1 MKFREMTYTRP
12 DIDALL
18 ARCKEL
24 AAKAESAASG
34 EALVAVYY
42 EQSRAFADYNTAANL
57 ASIHY
62 TCDTRDAAWKAEQDF
77 FDANGPAVQNA
88 SVEISRAFLANPHV
102 DALTEAFGTTCVAGM
117 KNAVLGMDD
126 RTIDLQKEYNALVS
140 QYQQVYG
147 GALVEF
153 DGKQLTIPQLGPYK
167 ENLDPAV
174 RRAAYEAEA
183 GYFDAHRA
191 ELDELYTKIVKNLNE
206 QAKILGYHDYSELS
220 YVRMNRIGYG
230 PEEIR
235 KFRDQVANDVVPQ
248 LKKVIE
254 LRKKRT
260 GIEHLTFTDL
270 PVSFRDGNP
279 KPIEGYDA
287 RMAASR
293 TMYHELSPETAAF
306 IDFMQ
311 DNELFDVESRPG
323 KMSGGYMT
331 SLPAYKAPFIFANWN
346 NTSADVDV
354 LTHEC
359 GHAFEGYV
367 AERDPKVP
375 ADLEC
380 PGMESAEIHSMA
392 MEFLTAPW
400 HHLLFGKDTE
410 KYALL
415 HAEDSF
421 LFLAYGCIVDEF
433 QHRMYQNP
441 DLTPDERNAVWLELE
456 HKYRPWIDFDN
467 LPFYGRGAGWQR
479 QLHIYEC
486 PFYYIDYCLSTMAA
500 LQFFLLSLKDH
511 KDAWQRYL
519 RLVRRAGM
527 ASYAELCETAGLKVP
542 FTDGSIKAIA
552 EEMEQW
558 IAAHQ
563 VRAKPNET
571 S

>member
-1 MKFREMTYTRP
+1 MKFSEMTYTRP

-18 ARCKEL
+18 AQCKQL
-24 AAKAESAASG
+24 AAKAADAPDG
-34 EALVAVYY
+34 DALIQVYY
-42 EQSRAFADYNTAANL
+42 EQSRAFADYTTASQLAN
-57 ASIHY
+57 IHY
-62 TCDTRDAAWKAEQDF
+62 TCDTRDAYWKAEQDF
-77 FDANGPAVQNA
+77 FDANGPAVTNA

-102 DALTEAFGTTCVAGM
+102 DALTEKFGTTCVAGM
-117 KNAVLGMDD
+117 KNAVLSMDD
-126 RTIDLQKEYNALVS
+126 RTVELQQQFNALVS
-140 QYQQVYG
+140 RYQQIYG
-147 GALVEF
+147 GALVEL

-167 ENLDPAV
+167 EDLDPAV

-191 ELDELYTKIVKNLNE
+191 ELDELYGQIVQNLNA
-206 QAKILGYHDYSELS
+206 QARVMGYHDYSELS

-248 LKKVIE
+248 LQKVMA
-254 LRKKRT
+254 LRAKRT
-260 GIEHLTFTDL
+260 GIAHPAFTDL
-270 PVSFRDGNP
+270 PILFRDGNP
-279 KPIEGYDA
+279 KPIPGYKA
-287 RMAASR
+287 RMDAAR
-293 TMYHELSPETAAF
+293 TMYHELSPETAEF

-331 SLPAYKAPFIFANWN
+331 SLPSYKAPFIFANWN
-346 NTSADVDV
+346 DTSGDVDV
-354 LTHEC
+354 MTHEC

-367 AERDPKVP
+367 AERDPAIP
-375 ADLEC
+375 AALEC

-400 HHLLFGKDTE
+400 HHLLFGRDTD

-421 LFLAYGCIVDEF
+421 VFLAYGCEVDEF
-433 QHRMYQNP
+433 QHIMYQNP
-441 DLTPDERNAVWLELE
+441 DLTPDERNAEWLKLE
-456 HKYRPWIDFDN
+456 KKYRPWIDFDN

-500 LQFFLLSLKDH
+500 LQFFLLSLTDH
-511 KDAWQRYL
+511 KDAWARYL
-519 RLVRRAGM
+519 RLVRRAGT
-527 ASYAELCETAGLKVP
+527 ASYTELLETAGLKVP
-542 FTDGSIKAIA
+542 FEEGSIKGIA
-552 EEMEQW
+552 QQMTDWLEN
-558 IAAHQ
+558 HQ
-563 VRAKPNET
+563 V
-571 S
+571 

>member
-1 MKFREMTYTRP
+1 MKFSEMSYTRP

-18 ARCKEL
+18 GQCKAL
-24 AAKAESAASG
+24 AAKAAGAASG
-34 EALVAVYY
+34 EELVNVYY
-42 EQSRAFADYNTAANL
+42 EQSRAFADYSTAAQL

-62 TCDTRDAAWKAEQDF
+62 TCDTRDAYWKAEQDF
-77 FDANGPAVQNA
+77 FDANGPAVENA
-88 SVEISRAFLANPHV
+88 RVEISRAFLANAHV

-126 RTIDLQKEYNALVS
+126 RTVELQKEYNALVS

-183 GYFDAHRA
+183 AYFDAHRD
-191 ELDELYTKIVKNLNE
+191 ELDGLYTKIVKNLNA
-206 QAKILGYHDYSELS
+206 QAQILGYHDYSELS
-220 YVRMNRIGYG
+220 YVRMNRIGLRPCRD
-230 PEEIR
+230 PE
-235 KFRDQVANDVVPQ
+235 VPRPGGQ
-248 LKKVIE
+248 RCGARAEKGDRAALQAHRH
-254 LRKKRT
+254 L
-260 GIEHLTFTDL
+260 HLTFSDL
-270 PVSFRDGNP
+270 PVAFQDGNP
-279 KPIEGYDA
+279 SPIPGYDA
-287 RMAASR
+287 RMAAAR
-293 TMYHELSPETAAF
+293 TMYHELSPETAEF

-331 SLPAYKAPFIFANWN
+331 SLPTYKAPFIFANWN

-511 KDAWQRYL
+511 KDAWERYL
-519 RLVRRAGM
+519 KLVRRAGL
-527 ASYAELCETAGLKVP
+527 ASYTELMQTAGLKVP
-542 FTDGSIKAIA
+542 FEDGSIKAIA
-552 EEMEQW
+552 QQMGQW
-558 IAAHQ
+558 IAEHQ
-563 VRAKPNET
+563 V
-571 S
+571 

>member
-1 MKFREMTYTRP
+1 MKFSEMTYTRP

-18 ARCKEL
+18 AQCKQL
-24 AAKAESAASG
+24 AAKAADAPDG
-34 EALVAVYY
+34 DALIQVYY
-42 EQSRAFADYNTAANL
+42 EQSRAFADYTTASQLAN
-57 ASIHY
+57 IHY
-62 TCDTRDAAWKAEQDF
+62 TCDTRDAYWKAEQDF
-77 FDANGPAVQNA
+77 FDANGPAVTNA

-102 DALTEAFGTTCVAGM
+102 DVLTAKFGTTCVAGM
-117 KNAVLGMDD
+117 KNAVLSMDD
-126 RTIDLQKEYNALVS
+126 RTVELQQQFNALVS
-140 QYQQVYG
+140 RYQQIYG
-147 GALVEF
+147 GALVEL

-167 ENLDPAV
+167 EDLDPAV

-191 ELDELYTKIVKNLNE
+191 ELDELYGEIVKNLNA
-206 QAKILGYHDYSELS
+206 QARVMGYHDYSELS

-248 LKKVIE
+248 LQKVMA
-254 LRKKRT
+254 LRAKRT
-260 GIEHLTFTDL
+260 GIAHPAFTDL
-270 PVSFRDGNP
+270 PILFRDGNP
-279 KPIEGYDA
+279 KPIPGYKA
-287 RMAASR
+287 RMDAAR
-293 TMYHELSPETAAF
+293 TMYHELSPETAEF

-331 SLPAYKAPFIFANWN
+331 SLPSYKAPFIFANWN
-346 NTSADVDV
+346 DTSGDVDV

-367 AERDPKVP
+367 AERDPAIP

-400 HHLLFGKDTE
+400 HHLLFGRDTD

-415 HAEDSF
+415 HAKDSF
-421 LFLAYGCIVDEF
+421 VFLAYGCEVDEF
-433 QHRMYQNP
+433 QHIMYQNP
-441 DLTPDERNAVWLELE
+441 DLTPDERNAEWLKLE
-456 HKYRPWIDFDN
+456 KKYRPWIDFDN

-500 LQFFLLSLKDH
+500 LQFFLLSLTDH
-511 KDAWQRYL
+511 KDAWARYL
-519 RLVRRAGM
+519 RLVRRAGT
-527 ASYAELCETAGLKVP
+527 ASYTELLETAGLKVP
-542 FTDGSIKAIA
+542 FEEGSIKGIA
-552 EEMEQW
+552 QQMTDWLEN
-558 IAAHQ
+558 HQ
-563 VRAKPNET
+563 V
-571 S
+571 

>member
-1 MKFREMTYTRP
+1 MKFNEMTYTRP
-12 DIDALL
+12 DIGALL

-24 AAKAESAASG
+24 AAKAAAAPDG
-34 EALVAVYY
+34 DALVRLYY
-42 EQSRAFADYNTAANL
+42 EQSEAFAEYNTAANL
-57 ASIHY
+57 ANIHY
-62 TCDTRDAAWKAEQDF
+62 TCDTRDAYWKAEQDF
-77 FDANGPAVQNA
+77 FDANGPAVTNA

-102 DALTEAFGTTCVAGM
+102 DALTEKFGTTCVAGI
-117 KNAVLGMDD
+117 KNAVLSMDD
-126 RTIDLQKEYNALVS
+126 RTVELQQQFNALVS
-140 QYQQVYG
+140 RYQQIYG
-147 GALVEF
+147 GALVEL

-167 ENLDPAV
+167 EDLDPAV

-191 ELDELYTKIVKNLNE
+191 ELDELYGEIVKNLNA
-206 QAKILGYHDYSELS
+206 QARLMGYHDYSELS

-248 LKKVIE
+248 LQKVMA
-254 LRKKRT
+254 LRAKRT
-260 GIEHLTFTDL
+260 GIARPTFTDL
-270 PVSFRDGNP
+270 PIMFKDGNP
-279 KPIEGYDA
+279 KPIPGYKA
-287 RMAASR
+287 RMDAAR
-293 TMYHELSPETAAF
+293 TMYHELSPETAEF

-331 SLPAYKAPFIFANWN
+331 SLPSYKAPFIFANWN
-346 NTSADVDV
+346 DTSGDVDV

-367 AERDPKVP
+367 AERDPAIP

-400 HHLLFGKDTE
+400 HHLLFGRDTD

-421 LFLAYGCIVDEF
+421 VFLAYGCEVDEF
-433 QHRMYQNP
+433 QHIMYQNP
-441 DLTPDERNAVWLELE
+441 DLTPDERNAEWLKLE
-456 HKYRPWIDFDN
+456 KKYRPWIDFDN

-500 LQFFLLSLKDH
+500 LQFFLLSLTDH
-511 KDAWQRYL
+511 KDAWARYL
-519 RLVRRAGM
+519 RLVRRAGT
-527 ASYAELCETAGLKVP
+527 ASYTELLETAGLKVP
-542 FTDGSIKAIA
+542 FEEGSIKGIA
-552 EEMEQW
+552 QQMTDWLEN
-558 IAAHQ
+558 HQ
-563 VRAKPNET
+563 V
-571 S
+571 

>member
-1 MKFREMTYTRP
+1 MKFNEMTYTRP

-18 ARCKEL
+18 ARCREL
-24 AAKAESAASG
+24 AAKAAAAPDG
-34 EALVAVYY
+34 DALVRLYY
-42 EQSRAFADYNTAANL
+42 EQSEAFAEYNTAANL
-57 ASIHY
+57 ANIHY
-62 TCDTRDAAWKAEQDF
+62 TCDTRDAYWKAEQDF
-77 FDANGPAVQNA
+77 FDANGPAVTNA

-102 DALTEAFGTTCVAGM
+102 DALTEKFDTTCVAGM
-117 KNAVLGMDD
+117 KNAVLSMDD
-126 RTIDLQKEYNALVS
+126 RTVELQQQFNALVS
-140 QYQQVYG
+140 RYQQIYG
-147 GALVEF
+147 GALVEL

-167 ENLDPAV
+167 EDLDPAV

-191 ELDELYTKIVKNLNE
+191 ELDELYGQIVQNLNA
-206 QAKILGYHDYSELS
+206 QARVMGYHDYSELS

-248 LKKVIE
+248 LQKVMA
-254 LRKKRT
+254 LRAKRT
-260 GIEHLTFTDL
+260 GIARPTFTDL
-270 PVSFRDGNP
+270 PIMFKDGNP
-279 KPIEGYDA
+279 KPIPGYKA
-287 RMAASR
+287 RMDAAR
-293 TMYHELSPETAAF
+293 TMYHELSPETAEF

-331 SLPAYKAPFIFANWN
+331 SLPSYKAPFIFANWN
-346 NTSADVDV
+346 DTSGDVDV

-367 AERDPKVP
+367 AERDPAIP

-400 HHLLFGKDTE
+400 HHLLFGRDTD

-421 LFLAYGCIVDEF
+421 VFLAYGCEVDEF
-433 QHRMYQNP
+433 QHIMYQNP
-441 DLTPDERNAVWLELE
+441 DLTPDERNAEWLKLE
-456 HKYRPWIDFDN
+456 KKYRPWIDFDN

-500 LQFFLLSLKDH
+500 LQFFLLSLTDH
-511 KDAWQRYL
+511 KDAWERYL
-519 RLVRRAGM
+519 RLVRRAGT
-527 ASYAELCETAGLKVP
+527 ASYTELLETAGLKVP
-542 FTDGSIKAIA
+542 FEEGSIKGIA
-552 EEMEQW
+552 QQMTDWLEN
-558 IAAHQ
+558 HQ
-563 VRAKPNET
+563 V
-571 S
+571 

>member
-1 MKFREMTYTRP
+1 MKFNEMTYTRP

-18 ARCKEL
+18 ARCREL
-24 AAKAESAASG
+24 AAKAAAAPDG
-34 EALVAVYY
+34 DALVRLYY
-42 EQSRAFADYNTAANL
+42 EQSEAFAEYNTAANL
-57 ASIHY
+57 ANIHY
-62 TCDTRDAAWKAEQDF
+62 TCDTRDAYWKAEQDF
-77 FDANGPAVQNA
+77 FDANGPAVTNA

-102 DALTEAFGTTCVAGM
+102 DALTEKFGTTCVAGM
-117 KNAVLGMDD
+117 KNAVLSMDD
-126 RTIDLQKEYNALVS
+126 RTVELQQQFNALVS
-140 QYQQVYG
+140 RYQQIYG
-147 GALVEF
+147 GALVEL

-167 ENLDPAV
+167 EDLNPAV

-191 ELDELYTKIVKNLNE
+191 ELDELYGQIVQNLNA
-206 QAKILGYHDYSELS
+206 QARVMGYHDYSELS

-248 LKKVIE
+248 LQKVMA
-254 LRKKRT
+254 LRAKRT
-260 GIEHLTFTDL
+260 GIAHPAFTDL
-270 PVSFRDGNP
+270 PILFRDGNP
-279 KPIEGYDA
+279 KPIPGYKA
-287 RMAASR
+287 RMDAAR
-293 TMYHELSPETAAF
+293 TMYHELSPETAEF

-331 SLPAYKAPFIFANWN
+331 SLPSYKAPFIFANWN
-346 NTSADVDV
+346 DTSGDVDV

-367 AERDPKVP
+367 AERDPAIP

-400 HHLLFGKDTE
+400 HHLLFGKDTD

-421 LFLAYGCIVDEF
+421 VFLAYGCEVDEF
-433 QHRMYQNP
+433 QHIMYQNP
-441 DLTPDERNAVWLELE
+441 DLTPDERNAEWLKLE
-456 HKYRPWIDFDN
+456 KKYRPWIDFDN

-500 LQFFLLSLKDH
+500 LQFFLLSLTDH
-511 KDAWQRYL
+511 KDAWARYL
-519 RLVRRAGM
+519 RLVRRTGT
-527 ASYAELCETAGLKVP
+527 ASYTELLETAGLKVP
-542 FTDGSIKAIA
+542 FEEGSIKGIA
-552 EEMEQW
+552 QQMTDWLEN
-558 IAAHQ
+558 HQ
-563 VRAKPNET
+563 V
-571 S
+571 

>member
-1 MKFREMTYTRP
+1 MKFNEMTYTRP

-18 ARCKEL
+18 ARCREL
-24 AAKAESAASG
+24 AAKAAAAPDG
-34 EALVAVYY
+34 DALVRLYY
-42 EQSRAFADYNTAANL
+42 EQSEAFAEYNTAANL
-57 ASIHY
+57 ANIHY
-62 TCDTRDAAWKAEQDF
+62 TCDTRDAYWKAEQDF
-77 FDANGPAVQNA
+77 FDANGPAVTNA

-102 DALTEAFGTTCVAGM
+102 DALTEKFGTTCVAGM
-117 KNAVLGMDD
+117 KNAILSMDD
-126 RTIDLQKEYNALVS
+126 RTVELQQQFNALVS
-140 QYQQVYG
+140 RYQQIYG
-147 GALVEF
+147 GALVEL

-167 ENLDPAV
+167 EDLDPAV

-191 ELDELYTKIVKNLNE
+191 ELDELYGQIVQNLNA
-206 QAKILGYHDYSELS
+206 QARVMGYHDYSELS

-248 LKKVIE
+248 LQKVMA
-254 LRKKRT
+254 LRAKRT
-260 GIEHLTFTDL
+260 GIAHPAFTDL
-270 PVSFRDGNP
+270 PILFRDGNP
-279 KPIEGYDA
+279 KPIPGYKA
-287 RMAASR
+287 RMDAAR
-293 TMYHELSPETAAF
+293 TMYHELSPETAEF

-331 SLPAYKAPFIFANWN
+331 SLPSYKAPFIFANWN
-346 NTSADVDV
+346 DTSGDVDV

-367 AERDPKVP
+367 AERDPAIP

-400 HHLLFGKDTE
+400 HHLLFGRDTD

-421 LFLAYGCIVDEF
+421 VFLAYGCEVDEF
-433 QHRMYQNP
+433 QHIMYQNP
-441 DLTPDERNAVWLELE
+441 DLTPDERNAEWLKLE
-456 HKYRPWIDFDN
+456 KKYRPWIDFDN

-500 LQFFLLSLKDH
+500 LQFFLLSLTDH
-511 KDAWQRYL
+511 KDAWARYL
-519 RLVRRAGM
+519 RLVRRAGT
-527 ASYAELCETAGLKVP
+527 ASYTELLETAGLKVP
-542 FTDGSIKAIA
+542 FEEGSIKGIA
-552 EEMEQW
+552 QQMTDWLEN
-558 IAAHQ
+558 HQ
-563 VRAKPNET
+563 I
-571 S
+571 

>member
-1 MKFREMTYTRP
+1 MKFNEMTYTRP

-18 ARCKEL
+18 ARCWEL
-24 AAKAESAASG
+24 AAKAAAAPDG
-34 EALVAVYY
+34 DALVRLYY
-42 EQSRAFADYNTAANL
+42 EQSEAFAEYNTAANL
-57 ASIHY
+57 ANIHY
-62 TCDTRDAAWKAEQDF
+62 TCDTRDEYWKAEQDF
-77 FDANGPAVQNA
+77 FDANGPAVTNA
-88 SVEISRAFLANPHV
+88 NVEISRAFLANPHV
-102 DALTEAFGTTCVAGM
+102 DALTEKFGTTCVAGM
-117 KNAVLGMDD
+117 KNAVLSMDD
-126 RTIDLQKEYNALVS
+126 RTVELQQQFNALVS
-140 QYQQVYG
+140 RYQQIYG
-147 GALVEF
+147 GALVEL

-167 ENLDPAV
+167 EDLDPAV

-191 ELDELYTKIVKNLNE
+191 ELDELYGQIVQNLNA
-206 QAKILGYHDYSELS
+206 QARVMGYHDYSELS

-248 LKKVIE
+248 LQKVMA
-254 LRKKRT
+254 LRAKRT
-260 GIEHLTFTDL
+260 GIAHPAFTDL
-270 PVSFRDGNP
+270 PILFRDGNP
-279 KPIEGYDA
+279 KPIPGYKA
-287 RMAASR
+287 RMDAAR
-293 TMYHELSPETAAF
+293 TMYHELSPETAEF

-331 SLPAYKAPFIFANWN
+331 SLPSYKAPFIFANWN
-346 NTSADVDV
+346 DTSGDVDV

-367 AERDPKVP
+367 AERDPAIP

-400 HHLLFGKDTE
+400 HHLLFGKDTD

-421 LFLAYGCIVDEF
+421 VFLAYGCEVDEF
-433 QHRMYQNP
+433 QHIMYQNP
-441 DLTPDERNAVWLELE
+441 NLTPDERNAEWLKLE
-456 HKYRPWIDFDN
+456 KKYRPWIDFDN

-500 LQFFLLSLKDH
+500 LQFFLLSLTDH
-511 KDAWQRYL
+511 KDAWERYL
-519 RLVRRAGM
+519 RLVRRAGT
-527 ASYAELCETAGLKVP
+527 ASYTELLETAGLKVP
-542 FTDGSIKAIA
+542 FEEGSIKGIA
-552 EEMEQW
+552 QQMTDWLEN
-558 IAAHQ
+558 HQ
-563 VRAKPNET
+563 V
-571 S
+571 

>member
-1 MKFREMTYTRP
+1 MKFNEMTYTRP

-18 ARCKEL
+18 ARCREL
-24 AAKAESAASG
+24 AAKAAAAPDG
-34 EALVAVYY
+34 DALVRLYY
-42 EQSRAFADYNTAANL
+42 EQSEAFAEYNTAANL
-57 ASIHY
+57 ANIHY
-62 TCDTRDAAWKAEQDF
+62 TCDTRDAYWKAEQDF
-77 FDANGPAVQNA
+77 FDANGPAVTNA

-102 DALTEAFGTTCVAGM
+102 DALTEKFGTTCVAGM
-117 KNAVLGMDD
+117 KNAVLSMDD
-126 RTIDLQKEYNALVS
+126 RTVELQQQFNALVS
-140 QYQQVYG
+140 RYQQIYG
-147 GALVEF
+147 GALVEL

-167 ENLDPAV
+167 EDLNPAV

-191 ELDELYTKIVKNLNE
+191 ELDELYGQIVQNLNA
-206 QAKILGYHDYSELS
+206 QARVMGYHDYSELS

-248 LKKVIE
+248 LQKVMA
-254 LRKKRT
+254 LRAKRT
-260 GIEHLTFTDL
+260 GIAHPAFTDL
-270 PVSFRDGNP
+270 PILFRDGNP
-279 KPIEGYDA
+279 KPIPGYKA
-287 RMAASR
+287 RMDAAR
-293 TMYHELSPETAAF
+293 TMYHELSPETAEF

-331 SLPAYKAPFIFANWN
+331 SLPSYKAPFIFANWN
-346 NTSADVDV
+346 DTSGDVDV

-367 AERDPKVP
+367 AERDPAIP

-400 HHLLFGKDTE
+400 HHLLFGRDTD

-421 LFLAYGCIVDEF
+421 VFLAYGCEVDEF
-433 QHRMYQNP
+433 QHIMYQNP
-441 DLTPDERNAVWLELE
+441 DLTPDERNAEWLKLE
-456 HKYRPWIDFDN
+456 KKYRPWIDFDN

-500 LQFFLLSLKDH
+500 LQFFLLSLTDH
-511 KDAWQRYL
+511 KDAWARYL
-519 RLVRRAGM
+519 RLVRRAGT
-527 ASYAELCETAGLKVP
+527 ASYTELLETAGLKVP
-542 FTDGSIKAIA
+542 FEEGSIKGIA
-552 EEMEQW
+552 QQMTDWLEN
-558 IAAHQ
+558 HQ
-563 VRAKPNET
+563 V
-571 S
+571 

>member
-1 MKFREMTYTRP
+1 MKFNEMTYTRP
-12 DIDALL
+12 DIGALL

-24 AAKAESAASG
+24 AAKAAAAPDG
-34 EALVAVYY
+34 DALVRLYY
-42 EQSRAFADYNTAANL
+42 EQSEAFAEYNTAANL
-57 ASIHY
+57 ANIHY
-62 TCDTRDAAWKAEQDF
+62 TCDTRDEYWKAEQDF
-77 FDANGPAVQNA
+77 FDANGPAVTNA
-88 SVEISRAFLANPHV
+88 SVEISRSFLANPHV
-102 DALTEAFGTTCVAGM
+102 DALTEKFGTTCVAGM

-126 RTIDLQKEYNALVS
+126 RTVELQQQFNALVS
-140 QYQQVYG
+140 RYQQIYG
-147 GALVEF
+147 GALVEL

-167 ENLDPAV
+167 EDLDPAV

-191 ELDELYTKIVKNLNE
+191 ELDELYGEIVKNLNA
-206 QAKILGYHDYSELS
+206 QARVMGYHDYSELS

-248 LKKVIE
+248 LQKVMAM
-254 LRKKRT
+254 RAKRT
-260 GIEHLTFTDL
+260 GIARPTFTDL
-270 PVSFRDGNP
+270 PIMFKDGNP
-279 KPIEGYDA
+279 KPIPGYKA
-287 RMAASR
+287 RMDAAR
-293 TMYHELSPETAAF
+293 TMYHELSPETAEF

-331 SLPAYKAPFIFANWN
+331 SLPSYKAPFIFANWN
-346 NTSADVDV
+346 NTSGDVDV

-367 AERDPKVP
+367 AERDPAIP

-400 HHLLFGKDTE
+400 HHLLFGQDTD

-421 LFLAYGCIVDEF
+421 VFLAYGCEVDEF
-433 QHRMYQNP
+433 QHIMYQNP
-441 DLTPDERNAVWLELE
+441 DLTPDERNAEWLKLE
-456 HKYRPWIDFDN
+456 KKYRPWIDFAG

-500 LQFFLLSLKDH
+500 LQFFLLSLTDH

-527 ASYAELCETAGLKVP
+527 ASYTELLETAGLKVP
-542 FTDGSIKAIA
+542 FEEGSIKGIA
-552 EEMEQW
+552 QQMTDWLET
-558 IAAHQ
+558 HQ
-563 VRAKPNET
+563 V
-571 S
+571 

>member
-1 MKFREMTYTRP
+1 MKFNEMTYTRP
-12 DIDALL
+12 DIGALL

-24 AAKAESAASG
+24 AAKAAAAPDG
-34 EALVAVYY
+34 DALVRLYN
-42 EQSRAFADYNTAANL
+42 EQSEAFAEYNTAANL
-57 ASIHY
+57 ANIHY
-62 TCDTRDAAWKAEQDF
+62 TCDTRDAYWKAEQDF
-77 FDANGPAVQNA
+77 FDANGPAVTNA

-102 DALTEAFGTTCVAGM
+102 DALTEKFGTTCVAGM

-126 RTIDLQKEYNALVS
+126 RTVELQQQFNALVS
-140 QYQQVYG
+140 RYQQIYG
-147 GALVEF
+147 GALVEL

-167 ENLDPAV
+167 EDLDPAV

-191 ELDELYTKIVKNLNE
+191 ELDELYGQIVQNLNA
-206 QAKILGYHDYSELS
+206 QARVMGYHDYSELS

-248 LKKVIE
+248 LQKVMA
-254 LRKKRT
+254 LRAKRT
-260 GIEHLTFTDL
+260 GIAHPAFTDL
-270 PVSFRDGNP
+270 PILFRDGNP
-279 KPIEGYDA
+279 KPIPGYKA
-287 RMAASR
+287 RMDAAR
-293 TMYHELSPETAAF
+293 TMYHELSPETAEF

-331 SLPAYKAPFIFANWN
+331 SLPSYKAPFIFANWN
-346 NTSADVDV
+346 DTSGDVDV

-367 AERDPKVP
+367 AERDPAIP

-400 HHLLFGKDTE
+400 HHLLFGRDTD

-421 LFLAYGCIVDEF
+421 VFLAYGCEVDEF
-433 QHRMYQNP
+433 QHIMYQNP
-441 DLTPDERNAVWLELE
+441 DLTPDERNAEWLKLE
-456 HKYRPWIDFDN
+456 KKYRPWIDFDN

-500 LQFFLLSLKDH
+500 LQFFLLSLTDH
-511 KDAWQRYL
+511 KDAWARYL
-519 RLVRRAGM
+519 RLVRRAGT
-527 ASYAELCETAGLKVP
+527 ASYTELLETAGLKVP
-542 FTDGSIKAIA
+542 FEEGSIKGIA
-552 EEMEQW
+552 QQMTDWLEN
-558 IAAHQ
+558 HQ
-563 VRAKPNET
+563 V
-571 S
+571 

>member
-1 MKFREMTYTRP
+1 MKFNEMTYTRP

-18 ARCKEL
+18 ARCREL
-24 AAKAESAASG
+24 AAKAAAAPDG
-34 EALVAVYY
+34 DALVRLYY
-42 EQSRAFADYNTAANL
+42 EQSEAFAEYNTAANL
-57 ASIHY
+57 ANIHY
-62 TCDTRDAAWKAEQDF
+62 TCDTRDAYWKAEQDF
-77 FDANGPAVQNA
+77 FDANGPAVTNA
-88 SVEISRAFLANPHV
+88 NVEISRAFLANPHV
-102 DALTEAFGTTCVAGM
+102 DALTEKFGTTCVAGM
-117 KNAVLGMDD
+117 KNAVLSMDD
-126 RTIDLQKEYNALVS
+126 RTVELQQQFNALVS
-140 QYQQVYG
+140 RYQQIYG
-147 GALVEF
+147 GALVEL

-167 ENLDPAV
+167 EDLDPAV

-191 ELDELYTKIVKNLNE
+191 ELDELYGQIVQNLNA
-206 QAKILGYHDYSELS
+206 QARVMGYHDYSELS

-248 LKKVIE
+248 LQKVMA
-254 LRKKRT
+254 LRAKRT
-260 GIEHLTFTDL
+260 GIAHPAFTDL
-270 PVSFRDGNP
+270 PILFRDGNP
-279 KPIEGYDA
+279 KPIPGYKA
-287 RMAASR
+287 RMDAAR
-293 TMYHELSPETAAF
+293 TMYHELSPETAEF

-311 DNELFDVESRPG
+311 ENELFDVESRPG

-331 SLPAYKAPFIFANWN
+331 SLPSYKAPFIFANWN
-346 NTSADVDV
+346 DTSGDVDV

-367 AERDPKVP
+367 AERDPAIP

-400 HHLLFGKDTE
+400 HHLLFGRDTD

-421 LFLAYGCIVDEF
+421 VFLAYGCEVDEF
-433 QHRMYQNP
+433 QHIMYQNP
-441 DLTPDERNAVWLELE
+441 DLTPDERNAEWLKLE
-456 HKYRPWIDFDN
+456 KKYRPWIDFDN

-500 LQFFLLSLKDH
+500 LQFFLLSLTDH
-511 KDAWQRYL
+511 KDAWTRYL
-519 RLVRRAGM
+519 RLVRRAGT
-527 ASYAELCETAGLKVP
+527 ASYTELLETAGLKVP
-542 FTDGSIKAIA
+542 FEEGSIKGIA
-552 EEMEQW
+552 QQMTDWLES
-558 IAAHQ
+558 HQ
-563 VRAKPNET
+563 V
-571 S
+571 

>member
-1 MKFREMTYTRP
+1 MKFNEMTYTRP

-18 ARCKEL
+18 ARCREL
-24 AAKAESAASG
+24 AAKAAAAPDG
-34 EALVAVYY
+34 DALVRLYY
-42 EQSRAFADYNTAANL
+42 EQSEAFAEYNTAANL
-57 ASIHY
+57 ANIHY
-62 TCDTRDAAWKAEQDF
+62 TCDTRDAYWKAEQDF
-77 FDANGPAVQNA
+77 FDANGPAVTNA

-102 DALTEAFGTTCVAGM
+102 DALTEKFGTTCVAGM
-117 KNAVLGMDD
+117 KNAVLSMDD
-126 RTIDLQKEYNALVS
+126 RTVELQQQFNALVS
-140 QYQQVYG
+140 RYQQIYG
-147 GALVEF
+147 GALVEL

-167 ENLDPAV
+167 EDLDPAV

-191 ELDELYTKIVKNLNE
+191 ELDELYGQIVQNLNA
-206 QAKILGYHDYSELS
+206 QARVMGYHDYSELS

-248 LKKVIE
+248 LQKVMA
-254 LRKKRT
+254 LRAKRT
-260 GIEHLTFTDL
+260 GIAHPAFTDL
-270 PVSFRDGNP
+270 PILFRDGNP
-279 KPIEGYDA
+279 KPIPGYKA
-287 RMAASR
+287 RMDAAR
-293 TMYHELSPETAAF
+293 TMYHELSPETAEF

-311 DNELFDVESRPG
+311 ENELFDVESRPG

-331 SLPAYKAPFIFANWN
+331 SLPSYKAPFIFANWN
-346 NTSADVDV
+346 DTSGDVDV

-367 AERDPKVP
+367 AERDPAIP

-400 HHLLFGKDTE
+400 HHLLFGRDTD

-421 LFLAYGCIVDEF
+421 VFLAYGCEVDEF
-433 QHRMYQNP
+433 QHIMYQNP
-441 DLTPDERNAVWLELE
+441 NLTPDERNAEWLKLE
-456 HKYRPWIDFDN
+456 KKYRPWIDFDN

-500 LQFFLLSLKDH
+500 LQFFLLSLTDH
-511 KDAWQRYL
+511 KDAWARYL
-519 RLVRRAGM
+519 RLVRRAGT
-527 ASYAELCETAGLKVP
+527 ASYTELLETAGLKVP
-542 FTDGSIKAIA
+542 FEEGSIKGIA
-552 EEMEQW
+552 QQMTDWLEN
-558 IAAHQ
+558 HQ
-563 VRAKPNET
+563 V
-571 S
+571 

>member
-1 MKFREMTYTRP
+1 MKFNEMTYTRP

-18 ARCKEL
+18 ARCREL
-24 AAKAESAASG
+24 AAKAAAAPDG
-34 EALVAVYY
+34 AALVRLYY
-42 EQSRAFADYNTAANL
+42 EQSEAFAEYNTAANL
-57 ASIHY
+57 ANIHY
-62 TCDTRDAAWKAEQDF
+62 TCDTRDAYWKAEQDF
-77 FDANGPAVQNA
+77 FDANGPAVTNA

-102 DALTEAFGTTCVAGM
+102 DALTAKFGTTCVAGM
-117 KNAVLGMDD
+117 KNAVLSMDD
-126 RTIDLQKEYNALVS
+126 RTVELQQQFNALVS
-140 QYQQVYG
+140 RYQQIYG
-147 GALVEF
+147 GALVEL

-167 ENLDPAV
+167 EDLDPAV

-191 ELDELYTKIVKNLNE
+191 ELDELYGQIVQNLNA
-206 QAKILGYHDYSELS
+206 QARVMGYHDYSELS

-248 LKKVIE
+248 LQKVMA
-254 LRKKRT
+254 LRAKRT
-260 GIEHLTFTDL
+260 GIAHPAFTDL
-270 PVSFRDGNP
+270 PIMFKDGNP
-279 KPIEGYDA
+279 KPIPGYKA
-287 RMAASR
+287 RMDAAR
-293 TMYHELSPETAAF
+293 TMYHELSPETAEF

-331 SLPAYKAPFIFANWN
+331 SLPSYKAPFIFANWN
-346 NTSADVDV
+346 DTSGDVDV

-367 AERDPKVP
+367 AERDPAIP

-400 HHLLFGKDTE
+400 HHLLFGRDTD

-421 LFLAYGCIVDEF
+421 VFLAYGCEVDEF
-433 QHRMYQNP
+433 QHIMYQNP
-441 DLTPDERNAVWLELE
+441 DLTPDERNAEWLKLE
-456 HKYRPWIDFDN
+456 KKYRPWIDFDN

-500 LQFFLLSLKDH
+500 LQFFLLSLTDH
-511 KDAWQRYL
+511 KDAWERYL
-519 RLVRRAGM
+519 RLVRRAGT
-527 ASYAELCETAGLKVP
+527 ASYTELLETAGLKVP
-542 FTDGSIKAIA
+542 FEEGSIKGIA
-552 EEMEQW
+552 QQMTDWLEN
-558 IAAHQ
+558 HQ
-563 VRAKPNET
+563 V
-571 S
+571 

>member
-1 MKFREMTYTRP
+1 MKFNEMPYTRP

-24 AAKAESAASG
+24 AARAAAAPDG
-34 EALVAVYY
+34 DALVVLYY
-42 EQSRAFADYNTAANL
+42 EQSEAFAEYNTASQLAN
-57 ASIHY
+57 IHY
-62 TCDTRDAAWKAEQDF
+62 TCDTRDAYWKAEQDF
-77 FDANGPAVQNA
+77 FDANGPAVTNA

-102 DALTEAFGTTCVAGM
+102 DALTAKFGTTCVAGM
-117 KNAVLGMDD
+117 KNAVLSMDD
-126 RTIDLQKEYNALVS
+126 RTVELQQQFNALVS
-140 QYQQVYG
+140 KYQQIYG
-147 GALVEF
+147 GALVEL

-167 ENLDPAV
+167 EDLDPAV

-183 GYFDAHRA
+183 GYFDAHRD
-191 ELDELYTKIVKNLNE
+191 ELDALYGEIVKNLNA
-206 QAKILGYHDYSELS
+206 QAKVLGYKDYSELS

-230 PEEIR
+230 PEEIK
-235 KFRDQVANDVVPQ
+235 KFRDQVANDVVPLLQ
-248 LKKVIE
+248 KVMAM
-254 LRKKRT
+254 RAKRT
-260 GIEHLTFTDL
+260 GIAHPTFTDL
-270 PVSFRDGNP
+270 PIMFKDGNP
-279 KPIEGYDA
+279 KPIPGYEA
-287 RMAASR
+287 RMSAAR
-293 TMYHELSPETAAF
+293 TMYHELSPETAEF

-331 SLPAYKAPFIFANWN
+331 SLPSYKAPFIFANWN
-346 NTSADVDV
+346 DTSGDVDV

-367 AERDPKVP
+367 AERDPAIP

-400 HHLLFGKDTE
+400 HHLLFGKDTD

-421 LFLAYGCIVDEF
+421 VFLAYGCEVDEF
-433 QHRMYQNP
+433 QHIMYQNP
-441 DLTPDERNAVWLELE
+441 DLTPDQRNAEWLKLE
-456 HKYRPWIDFDN
+456 KKYRPWIDFAD

-500 LQFFLLSLKDH
+500 LQFFLLSLTDH

-519 RLVRRAGM
+519 RLVRRAGL
-527 ASYAELCETAGLKVP
+527 ASYTELLQTAGLKVP
-542 FTDGSIKAIA
+542 FEDGSIKGIA
-552 EEMEQW
+552 QQMTDWLE
-558 IAAHQ
+558 AHQ
-563 VRAKPNET
+563 V
-571 S
+571 

>member
-1 MKFREMTYTRP
+1 MKFNEMTYTRP
-12 DIDALL
+12 DIGALL

-24 AAKAESAASG
+24 AAKAAAAPDG
-34 EALVAVYY
+34 DALVRLYY
-42 EQSRAFADYNTAANL
+42 EQSEAFAEYNTAANL
-57 ASIHY
+57 ANIHY
-62 TCDTRDAAWKAEQDF
+62 TCDTRDEYWKAEQDF
-77 FDANGPAVQNA
+77 FDANGPAVTNA

-102 DALTEAFGTTCVAGM
+102 DVLTAKFGTTCVAGM

-126 RTIDLQKEYNALVS
+126 RTVELQQQFNALVS
-140 QYQQVYG
+140 RYQQIYG
-147 GALVEF
+147 GALVEL

-167 ENLDPAV
+167 EDLDPAV

-191 ELDELYTKIVKNLNE
+191 ELDELYGQIVQNLNA
-206 QAKILGYHDYSELS
+206 QARVMGYHDYSELS

-248 LKKVIE
+248 LQKVMA
-254 LRKKRT
+254 LRAKRT
-260 GIEHLTFTDL
+260 GIAHPAFTDL
-270 PVSFRDGNP
+270 PILFRDGNP
-279 KPIEGYDA
+279 KPIPGYKA
-287 RMAASR
+287 RMDAAR
-293 TMYHELSPETAAF
+293 TMYHELSPETAEF

-331 SLPAYKAPFIFANWN
+331 SLPSYKAPFIFANWN
-346 NTSADVDV
+346 DTSGDVDV

-367 AERDPKVP
+367 AERDPAIP

-400 HHLLFGKDTE
+400 HHLLFGRDTD

-421 LFLAYGCIVDEF
+421 VFLAYGCEVDEF
-433 QHRMYQNP
+433 QHIMYQNP
-441 DLTPDERNAVWLELE
+441 DLTPDERNAEWLKLE
-456 HKYRPWIDFDN
+456 KKYRPWIDFDN

-500 LQFFLLSLKDH
+500 LQFFLLSLTDH
-511 KDAWQRYL
+511 KDAWARYL
-519 RLVRRAGM
+519 RLVRRAGT
-527 ASYAELCETAGLKVP
+527 ASYTELLETAGLKVP
-542 FTDGSIKAIA
+542 FEEGSIKGIA
-552 EEMEQW
+552 QQMTDWLEN
-558 IAAHQ
+558 HQ
-563 VRAKPNET
+563 V
-571 S
+571 

>member
-1 MKFREMTYTRP
+1 MKFNEMTYTRP

-18 ARCKEL
+18 ARCREL
-24 AAKAESAASG
+24 AAKAAAAPDG
-34 EALVAVYY
+34 DALVRLYY
-42 EQSRAFADYNTAANL
+42 EQSEAFAEYNTAANL
-57 ASIHY
+57 ANIHY
-62 TCDTRDAAWKAEQDF
+62 TCDTRDAYWKAEQDF
-77 FDANGPAVQNA
+77 FDAHGPAVTNA

-102 DALTEAFGTTCVAGM
+102 DALTEKFGTTCVAGM
-117 KNAVLGMDD
+117 KNAVLSMDD
-126 RTIDLQKEYNALVS
+126 RTVELQQQFNALVS
-140 QYQQVYG
+140 RYQQIYG
-147 GALVEF
+147 GALVEL

-167 ENLDPAV
+167 EDLNPTV

-191 ELDELYTKIVKNLNE
+191 ELDELYGQIVQNLNA
-206 QAKILGYHDYSELS
+206 QARVMGYHDYSELS

-248 LKKVIE
+248 LQKVMA
-254 LRKKRT
+254 LRAKRT
-260 GIEHLTFTDL
+260 GIAHPAFTDL
-270 PVSFRDGNP
+270 PILFRDGNP
-279 KPIEGYDA
+279 KPIPGYKA
-287 RMAASR
+287 RMDAAR
-293 TMYHELSPETAAF
+293 TMYHELSPETAEF

-331 SLPAYKAPFIFANWN
+331 SLPSYKAPFIFANWN
-346 NTSADVDV
+346 NTSGDVDV

-367 AERDPKVP
+367 AERDPAIP

-400 HHLLFGKDTE
+400 HHLLFGRDTD

-421 LFLAYGCIVDEF
+421 VFLAYGCEVDEF
-433 QHRMYQNP
+433 QHIMYQNP
-441 DLTPDERNAVWLELE
+441 DLTPDERNAEWLKLE
-456 HKYRPWIDFDN
+456 KKYRPWIDFDN

-500 LQFFLLSLKDH
+500 LQFFLLSLTDH
-511 KDAWQRYL
+511 KDAWERYL
-519 RLVRRAGM
+519 RLVRRAGT
-527 ASYAELCETAGLKVP
+527 ASYTELLETAGLKVP
-542 FTDGSIKAIA
+542 FEEGSIKGIA
-552 EEMEQW
+552 QQMTDWLES
-558 IAAHQ
+558 HQ
-563 VRAKPNET
+563 V
-571 S
+571 

>member
-1 MKFREMTYTRP
+1 MKFNEMTYTRP

-18 ARCKEL
+18 ARCREL
-24 AAKAESAASG
+24 AAKAAAAPDG
-34 EALVAVYY
+34 DALVRLYY
-42 EQSRAFADYNTAANL
+42 EQSEAFAEYNTAANL
-57 ASIHY
+57 ANIHY
-62 TCDTRDAAWKAEQDF
+62 TCDTRDAYWKAEQDF
-77 FDANGPAVQNA
+77 FDANGPAVTNA

-102 DALTEAFGTTCVAGM
+102 DALTEKFGTTCVAGM
-117 KNAVLGMDD
+117 KNAVLSMDD
-126 RTIDLQKEYNALVS
+126 RTVELQQQFNALVS
-140 QYQQVYG
+140 RYQQIYG
-147 GALVEF
+147 GALVEL

-167 ENLDPAV
+167 EDLDPAV

-191 ELDELYTKIVKNLNE
+191 ELDELYGQIVQNLNA
-206 QAKILGYHDYSELS
+206 QARVMGYHDYSELS

-248 LKKVIE
+248 LQKVMA
-254 LRKKRT
+254 LRAKRT
-260 GIEHLTFTDL
+260 GIAHPAFTDL
-270 PVSFRDGNP
+270 PILFRDGNP
-279 KPIEGYDA
+279 KPIPGYKA
-287 RMAASR
+287 RMDAAR
-293 TMYHELSPETAAF
+293 TMYHELSPETAEF

-331 SLPAYKAPFIFANWN
+331 SLPSYKAPFIFANWN
-346 NTSADVDV
+346 DTSGDVDV

-359 GHAFEGYV
+359 GHAFEGFV
-367 AERDPKVP
+367 AERDPAIP

-400 HHLLFGKDTE
+400 HHLLFGKDTD

-421 LFLAYGCIVDEF
+421 VFLAYGCEVDEF
-433 QHRMYQNP
+433 QHIMYQNP
-441 DLTPDERNAVWLELE
+441 DLTPDERNAEWLKLE
-456 HKYRPWIDFDN
+456 KKYRPWIDFDN

-500 LQFFLLSLKDH
+500 LQFFLLSLTDH
-511 KDAWQRYL
+511 KDAWARYL
-519 RLVRRAGM
+519 RLVRRAGT
-527 ASYAELCETAGLKVP
+527 ASYTELLETAGLKVP
-542 FTDGSIKAIA
+542 FEEGSIKGIA
-552 EEMEQW
+552 QQMTDWLEN
-558 IAAHQ
+558 HQ
-563 VRAKPNET
+563 V
-571 S
+571 

>member
-1 MKFREMTYTRP
+1 MKFNEMTYTRP
-12 DIDALL
+12 DIGALL

-24 AAKAESAASG
+24 AAKAAAAPDG
-34 EALVAVYY
+34 DALVRLYY
-42 EQSRAFADYNTAANL
+42 EQSEAFAEYNTAANL
-57 ASIHY
+57 ANIHY
-62 TCDTRDAAWKAEQDF
+62 TCDTRDAYWKAEQDF
-77 FDANGPAVQNA
+77 FDANGPAVTNA

-102 DALTEAFGTTCVAGM
+102 NALTEKFGTTCVAGM
-117 KNAVLGMDD
+117 KNAVLSMDD
-126 RTIDLQKEYNALVS
+126 RTVELQQQFNALVS
-140 QYQQVYG
+140 RYQQIYG
-147 GALVEF
+147 GALVEL

-167 ENLDPAV
+167 EDLDPAV

-191 ELDELYTKIVKNLNE
+191 ELDELYGEIVKNLNA
-206 QAKILGYHDYSELS
+206 QARVMGYHDYSELS

-248 LKKVIE
+248 LQKVMA
-254 LRKKRT
+254 LRAKRT
-260 GIEHLTFTDL
+260 GIAHPAFTDL
-270 PVSFRDGNP
+270 PILFRDGNP
-279 KPIEGYDA
+279 KPIPGYKA
-287 RMAASR
+287 RMDAAR
-293 TMYHELSPETAAF
+293 TMYHELSPETAEF

-331 SLPAYKAPFIFANWN
+331 SLPSYKAPFIFANWN
-346 NTSADVDV
+346 DTSGDVDV

-367 AERDPKVP
+367 AERDPAIP

-400 HHLLFGKDTE
+400 HHLLFGRDTD

-421 LFLAYGCIVDEF
+421 VFLAYGCEVDEF
-433 QHRMYQNP
+433 QHIMYQNP
-441 DLTPDERNAVWLELE
+441 DLTPDERNAEWLKLE
-456 HKYRPWIDFDN
+456 KKYRPWIDFDN

-500 LQFFLLSLKDH
+500 LQFFLLSLTDH
-511 KDAWQRYL
+511 KDAWARYL
-519 RLVRRAGM
+519 RLVRRAGT
-527 ASYAELCETAGLKVP
+527 ASYTELLETAGLKVP
-542 FTDGSIKAIA
+542 FEEGSIKGIA
-552 EEMEQW
+552 QQMTDWLEN
-558 IAAHQ
+558 HQ
-563 VRAKPNET
+563 V
-571 S
+571 

>member
-1 MKFREMTYTRP
+1 MKFNEMTYTRP

-18 ARCKEL
+18 ARCREL
-24 AAKAESAASG
+24 AAKAAAAPDG
-34 EALVAVYY
+34 DALVRLYY
-42 EQSRAFADYNTAANL
+42 EQSEAFAEYNTAANL
-57 ASIHY
+57 ANIHY
-62 TCDTRDAAWKAEQDF
+62 TCDTRDAYWKAEQDF
-77 FDANGPAVQNA
+77 FDANGPAVTNA

-102 DALTEAFGTTCVAGM
+102 DALTEKFGTTCVAGM
-117 KNAVLGMDD
+117 KNAVLSMDD
-126 RTIDLQKEYNALVS
+126 RTVELQQQFNALVS
-140 QYQQVYG
+140 RYQQIYG
-147 GALVEF
+147 GALVEL

-167 ENLDPAV
+167 EDLDPAV

-183 GYFDAHRA
+183 SYFDAHRA
-191 ELDELYTKIVKNLNE
+191 ELDELYGQIVQNLNA
-206 QAKILGYHDYSELS
+206 QARVMGYHDYSELS

-248 LKKVIE
+248 LQKVMA
-254 LRKKRT
+254 LRAKRT
-260 GIEHLTFTDL
+260 GIAHPAFTDL
-270 PVSFRDGNP
+270 PILFRDGNP
-279 KPIEGYDA
+279 KPIPGYKA
-287 RMAASR
+287 RMDAAR
-293 TMYHELSPETAAF
+293 TMYHELSPETAEF

-311 DNELFDVESRPG
+311 ENELFDVESRPG

-331 SLPAYKAPFIFANWN
+331 SLPSYKAPFIFANWN
-346 NTSADVDV
+346 DTSGDVDV

-367 AERDPKVP
+367 AERDPAIP

-400 HHLLFGKDTE
+400 HHLLFGRDTD

-421 LFLAYGCIVDEF
+421 VFLAYGCEVDEF
-433 QHRMYQNP
+433 QHIMYQNP
-441 DLTPDERNAVWLELE
+441 DLTPDERNAEWLKLE
-456 HKYRPWIDFDN
+456 KKYRPWIDFDN

-500 LQFFLLSLKDH
+500 LQFFLLSLTDH
-511 KDAWQRYL
+511 KDAWERYL
-519 RLVRRAGM
+519 RLVRRAGT
-527 ASYAELCETAGLKVP
+527 ASYTELLETAGLKVP
-542 FTDGSIKAIA
+542 FEEGSIKGIA
-552 EEMEQW
+552 QQMTDWLES
-558 IAAHQ
+558 HQ
-563 VRAKPNET
+563 V
-571 S
+571 

>member
-1 MKFREMTYTRP
+1 MKFNEMTYTRP

-18 ARCKEL
+18 ARCREL
-24 AAKAESAASG
+24 AAKAAAAPDG
-34 EALVAVYY
+34 DALVRLYY
-42 EQSRAFADYNTAANL
+42 EQSEAFAEYNTAANL
-57 ASIHY
+57 ANIHY
-62 TCDTRDAAWKAEQDF
+62 TCDTRDAYWKAEQDF
-77 FDANGPAVQNA
+77 FDANGPAVTNA
-88 SVEISRAFLANPHV
+88 SVEISHAFLANPHV
-102 DALTEAFGTTCVAGM
+102 DVLTAKFGTTCVAGM

-126 RTIDLQKEYNALVS
+126 RTVELQQQFNALVS
-140 QYQQVYG
+140 RYQQIYG
-147 GALVEF
+147 GALVEL

-167 ENLDPAV
+167 EDLDPAV

-183 GYFDAHRA
+183 GYFDAHRD
-191 ELDELYTKIVKNLNE
+191 ELDTLYGEIVKNLNA
-206 QAKILGYHDYSELS
+206 QARVMGYHDYSELS
-220 YVRMNRIGYG
+220 YVRMSRIGYG

-248 LKKVIE
+248 LQKVMAM
-254 LRKKRT
+254 RAKRT
-260 GIEHLTFTDL
+260 GIARPTFTDL
-270 PVSFRDGNP
+270 PIMFKDGNP
-279 KPIEGYDA
+279 KPIPGYKA
-287 RMAASR
+287 RMDAAR
-293 TMYHELSPETAAF
+293 TMYHELSPETAEF

-331 SLPAYKAPFIFANWN
+331 SLPSYKAPFIFANWN
-346 NTSADVDV
+346 NTSGDVDV

-511 KDAWQRYL
+511 KDAWERYL
-519 RLVRRAGM
+519 KLVRRAGL
-527 ASYAELCETAGLKVP
+527 ASYTELMQTAGLKVP
-542 FTDGSIKAIA
+542 FEDGSIKAIA
-552 EEMEQW
+552 QQMGQW
-558 IAAHQ
+558 IAEHQ
-563 VRAKPNET
+563 V
-571 S
+571 

>member
-1 MKFREMTYTRP
+1 MKFNEMTYTRP
-12 DIDALL
+12 DIGALL

-24 AAKAESAASG
+24 AAKAAAAPDG
-34 EALVAVYY
+34 DALVRLYY
-42 EQSRAFADYNTAANL
+42 EQSEAFAEYNTAANL
-57 ASIHY
+57 ANIHY
-62 TCDTRDAAWKAEQDF
+62 TCDTRDAYWKAEQDF
-77 FDANGPAVQNA
+77 FDANGPAVTNA

-102 DALTEAFGTTCVAGM
+102 DALTEKFGTTCVAGM
-117 KNAVLGMDD
+117 KNAVLSMDD
-126 RTIDLQKEYNALVS
+126 RTVELQQQFNALVS
-140 QYQQVYG
+140 RYQQIYG
-147 GALVEF
+147 GALVEL

-167 ENLDPAV
+167 EDLDPAV

-191 ELDELYTKIVKNLNE
+191 ELDELYGQIVQNLNA
-206 QAKILGYHDYSELS
+206 QARVMGYHDYSELS

-248 LKKVIE
+248 LQKVMA
-254 LRKKRT
+254 LRAKRT
-260 GIEHLTFTDL
+260 GIAHPAFTDL
-270 PVSFRDGNP
+270 PIMFKDGNP
-279 KPIEGYDA
+279 KPIPGYKA
-287 RMAASR
+287 RMDAAR
-293 TMYHELSPETAAF
+293 TMYHELSPETAEF

-331 SLPAYKAPFIFANWN
+331 SLPSYKAPFIFANWN
-346 NTSADVDV
+346 NTSGDVDV

-359 GHAFEGYV
+359 GHAFEGFV
-367 AERDPKVP
+367 AERDPAIP

-392 MEFLTAPW
+392 MEWITAPW
-400 HHLLFGKDTE
+400 HHLLFGRDTD

-421 LFLAYGCIVDEF
+421 VFLAYGCEVDEF
-433 QHRMYQNP
+433 QHIMYQNP
-441 DLTPDERNAVWLELE
+441 DLTPDERNAEWLKLE
-456 HKYRPWIDFDN
+456 KKYRPWIDFDN

-500 LQFFLLSLKDH
+500 LQFFLLSLTDH
-511 KDAWQRYL
+511 KDAWARYL
-519 RLVRRAGM
+519 RLVRRAGT
-527 ASYAELCETAGLKVP
+527 ASYTELLETAGLKVP
-542 FTDGSIKAIA
+542 FEEGSIKGIA
-552 EEMEQW
+552 QQMTDWLET
-558 IAAHQ
+558 HQ
-563 VRAKPNET
+563 V
-571 S
+571 

>member
-1 MKFREMTYTRP
+1 MKFNEMTYTRP
-12 DIDALL
+12 DIGALL

-24 AAKAESAASG
+24 AAKAAAAPDG
-34 EALVAVYY
+34 DALVRLYY
-42 EQSRAFADYNTAANL
+42 EQSEAFAEYNTAANL
-57 ASIHY
+57 ANIHY
-62 TCDTRDAAWKAEQDF
+62 TCDTRDEYWKAEQDF
-77 FDANGPAVQNA
+77 FDANGPAVTNA

-102 DALTEAFGTTCVAGM
+102 DVLTAKFGTTCVAGM

-126 RTIDLQKEYNALVS
+126 RTVELQQQFNALVS
-140 QYQQVYG
+140 RYQQIYG
-147 GALVEF
+147 GALVEL

-167 ENLDPAV
+167 EDLDPAV

-191 ELDELYTKIVKNLNE
+191 ELDELYGEIVKNLNA
-206 QAKILGYHDYSELS
+206 QARVMGYHDYSELS

-248 LKKVIE
+248 LQKVMAM
-254 LRKKRT
+254 RAKRT
-260 GIEHLTFTDL
+260 GIARPTFTDL
-270 PVSFRDGNP
+270 PIMFKDGNP
-279 KPIEGYDA
+279 KPIPGYKA
-287 RMAASR
+287 RMDAAR
-293 TMYHELSPETAAF
+293 TMYHELSPETAEF

-331 SLPAYKAPFIFANWN
+331 SLPSYKAPFIFANWN
-346 NTSADVDV
+346 NTSGDVDV

-511 KDAWQRYL
+511 KDAWARYL
-519 RLVRRAGM
+519 KLVRRAGL
-527 ASYAELCETAGLKVP
+527 ASYTELMQTAGLKVP
-542 FTDGSIKAIA
+542 FEDGSIKAIA
-552 EEMEQW
+552 QQMSQW
-558 IAAHQ
+558 IAEHQ
-563 VRAKPNET
+563 V
-571 S
+571 

>member
-1 MKFREMTYTRP
+1 MKFNEMTYTRP
-12 DIDALL
+12 DIGALL

-24 AAKAESAASG
+24 GAKAAAAPDG
-34 EALVAVYY
+34 DALVRLYY
-42 EQSRAFADYNTAANL
+42 EQSEAFAEYNTAANL
-57 ASIHY
+57 ANIHY
-62 TCDTRDAAWKAEQDF
+62 TCDTRDAYWKAEQDF
-77 FDANGPAVQNA
+77 FDANGPAVTNA

-102 DALTEAFGTTCVAGM
+102 DVLTAKFGTTCVAGM

-126 RTIDLQKEYNALVS
+126 RTVELQQQFNALVS
-140 QYQQVYG
+140 RYQQIYG
-147 GALVEF
+147 GALVEL

-167 ENLDPAV
+167 EDLDPAV

-191 ELDELYTKIVKNLNE
+191 ELDELYGEIVKNLNA
-206 QAKILGYHDYSELS
+206 QARVMGYHDYSELS

-248 LKKVIE
+248 LQKVMA
-254 LRKKRT
+254 LRAKRT
-260 GIEHLTFTDL
+260 GIARPTFTDL
-270 PVSFRDGNP
+270 PIMFKDGNP
-279 KPIEGYDA
+279 KPIPGYKA
-287 RMAASR
+287 RMDAAR
-293 TMYHELSPETAAF
+293 TMYHELSPETAEF

-331 SLPAYKAPFIFANWN
+331 SLPSYKAPFIFANWN
-346 NTSADVDV
+346 NTSGDVDV

-367 AERDPKVP
+367 AERDPEVP

-400 HHLLFGKDTE
+400 HHLLFGRDTD

-421 LFLAYGCIVDEF
+421 VFLAYGCEVDEF
-433 QHRMYQNP
+433 QHIMYQNP
-441 DLTPDERNAVWLELE
+441 DLTPDERNAEWLKLE
-456 HKYRPWIDFDN
+456 KKYRPWIDFAG

-500 LQFFLLSLKDH
+500 LQFFLLSLTDH

-527 ASYAELCETAGLKVP
+527 ASYTELLETAGLKVP
-542 FTDGSIKAIA
+542 FEEGSIKGIA
-552 EEMEQW
+552 QQMTDWLEN
-558 IAAHQ
+558 HQ
-563 VRAKPNET
+563 V
-571 S
+571 

>member
-1 MKFREMTYTRP
+1 MKFNEMTYTRP

-18 ARCKEL
+18 ARCREL
-24 AAKAESAASG
+24 AAKAAAAPDG
-34 EALVAVYY
+34 DALVRLYY
-42 EQSRAFADYNTAANL
+42 EQSEAFAEYNTAANL
-57 ASIHY
+57 ANIHY
-62 TCDTRDAAWKAEQDF
+62 TCDTRDAYWKAEQDF
-77 FDANGPAVQNA
+77 FDANGPAVTNA

-102 DALTEAFGTTCVAGM
+102 DVLTEKFGTTCVAGM

-126 RTIDLQKEYNALVS
+126 RTVELQQQFNALVS
-140 QYQQVYG
+140 RYQQIYG
-147 GALVEF
+147 GALVEL

-167 ENLDPAV
+167 EDLDPAV

-191 ELDELYTKIVKNLNE
+191 ELDELYGEIVKNLNA
-206 QAKILGYHDYSELS
+206 QARVMGYHDYSELS

-248 LKKVIE
+248 LQKVMAM
-254 LRKKRT
+254 RAKRT
-260 GIEHLTFTDL
+260 GIARPTFTDL
-270 PVSFRDGNP
+270 PIMFKDGNP
-279 KPIEGYDA
+279 KPIPGYKA
-287 RMAASR
+287 RMDAAR
-293 TMYHELSPETAAF
+293 TMYHELSPETAEF

-331 SLPAYKAPFIFANWN
+331 SLPSYKAPFIFANWN
-346 NTSADVDV
+346 NTSGDVDV

-367 AERDPKVP
+367 AERDPAIP

-400 HHLLFGKDTE
+400 HHLLFGRDTD

-421 LFLAYGCIVDEF
+421 VFLAYGCEVDEF
-433 QHRMYQNP
+433 QHIMYQNP
-441 DLTPDERNAVWLELE
+441 DLTPDERNAEWLKLE
-456 HKYRPWIDFDN
+456 KKYRPWIDFAG

-500 LQFFLLSLKDH
+500 LQFFLLSLTDH
-511 KDAWQRYL
+511 KDAWARYL

-527 ASYAELCETAGLKVP
+527 ASYTELLETAGLKVP
-542 FTDGSIKAIA
+542 FEEGSIKGIA
-552 EEMEQW
+552 QQMTDWLET
-558 IAAHQ
+558 HQ
-563 VRAKPNET
+563 V
-571 S
+571 